1 MDSSQ
6 AFWSMGFF
14 PERILEW
21 VAISYTRGS
30 FPNPGIEPKSPAS
43 PTLAGGFFTTG
54 KPIQMQQV
62 AGKGKGFFLCDA
74 VRCRVTKDGLEF
86 ALWER
91 IQAFQSSRTAQGQ
104 GGSAFRTPG
113 KSIG

>member
-43 PTLAGGFFTTG
+43 PTLAGGFFYHWEAHTDA
-54 KPIQMQQV
+54 
-62 AGKGKGFFLCDA
+62 AGGRK
-74 VRCRVTKDGLEF
+74 REGLF
-86 ALWER
+86 
-91 IQAFQSSRTAQGQ
+91 SM
-104 GGSAFRTPG
+104 
-113 KSIG
+113 